1 LAKLA
6 QYNALY
12 KALLSPFVTKRQ
24 REVDDKGSEDENLRD
39 AMVMS
44 MIDERWQFLKPML
57 RNLLTW
63 IIIRW
68 MDLARFTKHQQK

>member
-24 REVDDKGSEDENLRD
+24 REVDDKGSEGDNLRD
-39 AMVMS
+39 VMVMS
-44 MIDERWQFLKPML
+44 MND
-57 RNLLTW
+57 
-63 IIIRW
+63 
-68 MDLARFTKHQQK
+68 

>member
-24 REVDDKGSEDENLRD
+24 REVDDKGGDGENLREV
-39 AMVMS
+39 MVMS
-44 MIDERWQFLKPML
+44 M
-57 RNLLTW
+57 NN
-63 IIIRW
+63 
-68 MDLARFTKHQQK
+68 